1 MKKLIR
7 GYAAFGSGAALVSL
21 LILTSFTGAL
31 GQQQPLVSKPLTKQ
45 EKQTIAAFDKRL
57 KLYLKQRAKV
67 KARLPN
73 LSKDSTPA
81 EIAANEKGLIE
92 GVRAVRAGAKPGDI
106 LARDIAAQIRATLK
120 NEFQGTDRKEIR
132 KIVLEAETAGV
143 PLRVN
148 HPYPDTKEFAEM
160 PATVLMK
167 LPTLPK
173 EVKFRYVGRNLFI
186 VDSDNNLIVDYMIDA
201 LP

>member
-7 GYAAFGSGAALVSL
+7 GHAGFFGGAALISL
-21 LILTSFTGAL
+21 LILTSFAGVL
-31 GQQQPLVSKPLTKQ
+31 GQQAVLVSKPLTKQ
-45 EKQTIAAFDKRL
+45 EKQTIAAFDKRI
-57 KLYLKQRAKV
+57 KLYLKQRARV
-67 KARLPN
+67 KARLPK
-73 LSKDSTPA
+73 LSKDSTPE
-81 EIAANEKGLIE
+81 EIAANEKALME
-92 GVRAVRAGAKPGDI
+92 GVRAARNGAKPGD
-106 LARDIAAQIRATLK
+106 LLTRDIAAHIRATLK
-120 NEFQGTDRKEIR
+120 EEFKGTDRKEIR

-148 HPYPDTKEFAEM
+148 YPYPDTKEFVEM
-160 PATVLMK
+160 PATVLLK